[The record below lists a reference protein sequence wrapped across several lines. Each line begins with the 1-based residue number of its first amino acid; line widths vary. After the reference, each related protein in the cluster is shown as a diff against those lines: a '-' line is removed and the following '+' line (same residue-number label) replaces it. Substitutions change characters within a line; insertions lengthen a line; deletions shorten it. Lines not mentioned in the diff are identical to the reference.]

1 VPRFPAAT
9 PQRIIQLPDPIDY
22 ENKRFLM
29 PASEHYSAVPSFWG
43 ATANP
48 HPDLG
53 MLKNDID
60 TDVAIVG
67 GGYTGLTTAHYLQRS
82 GIPCVVLEANDAG
95 WGASGRNGG
104 MAVLRFK
111 SGWAGLAQ
119 QVGLDTA
126 QHMFH
131 LLHDAIDSLE
141 STIADYGIECGFG
154 RCGHVTAAH
163 GPKPLAG
170 LEADVRWLEREM
182 GYEGAALLDRA
193 ATTKLIGTTE
203 YVGSYLER
211 RSGAIHPLNYARG
224 LAAGVSKKVPVFVSS
239 PVTGYRR
246 EADGFVLD
254 TPKAKVR
261 ARRIVVATNAYTGL
275 FPLPND
281 LAKRIVP
288 VPSNIIATAP
298 LGEAQLAG
306 ILPEGQ
312 VVTDTRRIN
321 LYFRVSPD
329 RRMIFGTRGHLSG
342 SNEPWAFSHI
352 EEAMHRVFP
361 TLRGAKVDY
370 RWNGKVGFSLDY
382 FPHFGLA
389 EPGIYYGIG
398 YSGRGVVL
406 THMVGKAL
414 AAMLRGEAVDAG
426 PITRSEFRPIPLHAL
441 YPLGIRFYTAYY
453 KYLDAREEGR

>member
-1 VPRFPAAT
+1 M
-9 PQRIIQLPDPIDY
+9 PD
-22 ENKRFLM
+22 
-29 PASEHYSAVPSFWG
+29 SERYTAVPSFWA

-48 HPDLG
+48 HPDLAQ
-53 MLKNDID
+53 LASDIE

-67 GGYTGLTTAHYLQRS
+67 GGFTGLTTAHYLQRR
-82 GIPCVVLEANDAG
+82 GIRCVVLEANDAG

-104 MAVLRFK
+104 MAVLRYK
-111 SGWAGLAQ
+111 SGWAGLTR

-126 QHMFH
+126 QRMFR
-131 LLHDAIDSLE
+131 LLHDGIDSLE
-141 STIADYGIECGFG
+141 ATIAEYGIDCGFG

-163 GPKPLAG
+163 GPQPLAG

-182 GYEGAALLDRA
+182 GYEGASLLDREA
-193 ATTKLIGTTE
+193 AARLIGTRE
-203 YVGSYLER
+203 YAGAYLER

-224 LAAGVSKKVPVFVSS
+224 LAAGVAKAVPVFVST

-246 EADGFVLD
+246 DGPGFVLD
-254 TPKAKVR
+254 TPQARVR
-261 ARRIVVATNAYTGL
+261 AKRIVVATNAYTGL

-281 LAKRIVP
+281 LARRIVP

-298 LGEAQLAG
+298 LTEAQLAG

-329 RRMIFGTRGHLSG
+329 RRMVFGTRGHLSG

-352 EEAMHRVFP
+352 EAAMHRLFP
-361 TLRGAKVDY
+361 ALRGAKIDY

-382 FPHFGLA
+382 FPHFGEA
-389 EPGIYYGIG
+389 EPGVFYGIG

-414 AAMLRGEAVDAG
+414 AGMLAGEAVDAG
-426 PITRSEFRPIPLHAL
+426 PITGARFAPIPLHGL
-441 YPLGIRFYTAYY
+441 HPLGIRLYTAYY
-453 KYLDAREEGR
+453 KYLDAREEAR